1 MTVTLTLTF
10 ERKYAPKCH
19 GCGHLITPAEGSNET
34 VRVVSMEKD
43 FHFDCYVCAECGVQL
58 TDENEKRCYPL
69 DNCLLC
75 LACHLGR
82 LGSNSS
88 SASCNQKSSSHSNGY
103 ADNASLSLSNSES
116 KSPFTYPSGAP
127 PPPPPPPSY
136 YQSSHQQK
144 QSVNGYY

>member
-1 MTVTLTLTF
+1 M
-10 ERKYAPKCH
+10 
-19 GCGHLITPAEGSNET
+19 ITPAEGSNET

-43 FHFDCYVCAECGVQL
+43 FHVECYVCRDCGTQL

-75 LACHLGR
+75 LTCHLGR
-82 LGSNSS
+82 LGSNGSS
-88 SASCNQKSSSHSNGY
+88 SATQKPPKHSNGALNASYASNGY
-103 ADNASLSLSNSES
+103 ADQSLNES
-116 KSPFTYPSGAP
+116 KSSFTYPNTNHHHNQGGAP

-136 YQSSHQQK
+136 YHQSK